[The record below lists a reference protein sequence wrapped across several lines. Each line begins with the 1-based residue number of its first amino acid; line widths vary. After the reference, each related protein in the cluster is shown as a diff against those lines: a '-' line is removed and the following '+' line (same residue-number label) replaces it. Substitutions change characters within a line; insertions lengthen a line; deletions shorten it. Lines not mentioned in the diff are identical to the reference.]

1 MDFIMRFY
9 QLEKKHAPKRGKIC
23 FVKYSLLIICVVEQK
38 YTQFSWEDIIK
49 YTEDLSVGILIS
61 L

>member
-1 MDFIMRFY
+1 M
-9 QLEKKHAPKRGKIC
+9 
-23 FVKYSLLIICVVEQK
+23 CVVEQK
-38 YTQFSWEDIIK
+38 CTQFSWEDIIK